1 MDKSFLINL
10 VDSLTNTTQLTWT
23 RLHITDDVLVQMKS
37 QMTATALM
45 FLVMTMSVV
54 SFIVLF
60 LIRELYTLLT
70 MKSLKDKVVSVASS
84 TLMYILIIIIII

>member
-70 MKSLKDKVVSVASS
+70 MKSLKDKVVSVACS
-84 TLMYILIIIIII
+84 TLMYILIIILII